1 MYPRSHDER
10 IDPDKAHG
18 WTMKHGLHESRSN
31 WTDII
36 KAGTPVS
43 NIFERPTATASLYG
57 NTTLRGSWIET
68 EYSDVAAAFKKYG
81 RIINN
86 VTMAMPHPG
95 RQCSHPLLFLSPPA
109 LTRHQEFTTQRP
121 TP

>member
-1 MYPRSHDER
+1 MQRMTISSRTCMYPRSHDER
-10 IDPDKAHG
+10 IDPDIALG

-68 EYSDVAAAFKKYG
+68 EYSDDAATIKKYG
-81 RIINN
+81 RINN
-86 VTMAMPHPG
+86 KDTKTKPQPR
-95 RQCSHPLLFLSPPA
+95 RQSTHPLL
-109 LTRHQEFTTQRP
+109 
-121 TP
+121 